1 LELVGAFLEILT
13 CVGLFPIVWQQVSQV
28 QIVIA
33 VVQCNLGKH
42 IGQPFAGVH
51 ITGFTAPQQGIH
63 DGSILCGVM
72 VTTKQISFSANGQ
85 GPDGIFGQVIKTFG

>member
-1 LELVGAFLEILT
+1 MELVGAFLEILT

-42 IGQPFAGVH
+42 IGQPFPGVH
-51 ITGFTAPQQGIH
+51 ITRFTAPQQGIH
-63 DGSILCGVM
+63 DGSILRGIM
-72 VTTKQISFSANGQ
+72 IATKQISLSPNGQ
-85 GPDGIFGQVIKTFG
+85 GPDGILGQIIKTFG